1 MKYDPKIFQ
10 IINPLHTID
19 KNKMMKT
26 DPALSAAAAAHHQLM
41 TSHHHHKLNEV
52 TSVAGAAAGNK
63 SNDKSVKAEPLEQM
77 SIYSSHFAAAAAAK
91 PPHPLTGMPQHD
103 SAGMLTGKRKNTYLF

>member
-1 MKYDPKIFQ
+1 
-10 IINPLHTID
+10 
-19 KNKMMKT
+19 MMKT

-52 TSVAGAAAGNK
+52 TSVAGAAVGNK

>member
-52 TSVAGAAAGNK
+52 TSVAGAAGNK

-77 SIYSSHFAAAAAAK
+77 SIYSSISIK
-91 PPHPLTGMPQHD
+91 
-103 SAGMLTGKRKNTYLF
+103 KEKNE

>member
-1 MKYDPKIFQ
+1 MTQ
-10 IINPLHTID
+10 ILINPLHTD

-41 TSHHHHKLNEV
+41 TSHHHHKLNDV
-52 TSVAGAAAGNK
+52 SAVAK

-103 SAGMLTGKRKNTYLF
+103 SAGMLTGKNSTENLKNSRPKNLVKSNK

>member
-1 MKYDPKIFQ
+1 
-10 IINPLHTID
+10 
-19 KNKMMKT
+19 MKT

-41 TSHHHHKLNEV
+41 TSHHHHKLNDV
-52 TSVAGAAAGNK
+52 SAVAK

-103 SAGMLTGKRKNTYLF
+103 SAGMLTGKNSYINTQWARKYEKVHAKKTRENQIYRAHV